1 MKSNDPRTR
10 GFGWVFATVACW
22 VAAYYLFRDGR
33 GGLFT
38 AGAVALI
45 PISLFFL
52 FTAFRVM
59 LKARKEMYDIYF
71 AELERE
77 QREAA
82 EQAAPDAEPEE
93 DGDDPEED
101 E

>member
-1 MKSNDPRTR
+1 MKGKNPQTR
-10 GFGWVFATVACW
+10 GMGWIFATVACW
-22 VAAYYLFRDGR
+22 IAAYYLLRDSQ
-33 GGLFT
+33 GGLYI
-38 AGAVALI
+38 AGAVVLI
-45 PISLFFL
+45 AISLFFL
-52 FTAFRVM
+52 YTAFRVM

-82 EQAAPDAEPEE
+82 EQGALDAEPEE